1 MQKRTHIVLS
11 LCIVF
16 LSFSQVFAQGRKEAA
31 PIPAANLTNKYLR
44 FIKHKRVALV
54 VNQTSTIQQ
63 KHIIDS
69 LLLLGIDIKKI
80 FCPEHGFRGNADAGE
95 TVTSSI
101 DSITNI
107 PLISLYGKHKK
118 PDTADLTD
126 IDIVLFD
133 VQDVG
138 VRFYTYLSTLHYVM
152 EACAENDV
160 QLLVL
165 DRPNPNGDYIDGP
178 VLKPEFSSFVGLH
191 PVPIVYGMTI
201 AEYAKMINGEHWL
214 ANGVRCKLQIVKN
227 AAYDHQRNY
236 TVPIKPSPNLLD
248 QEAIRLYP
256 SVCLFEGTVISL
268 GRGTY
273 APFKMIGHPSFKDK
287 YEYSF
292 QPISIN
298 GMSKEPPYK
307 NEVCYGLFLPIY
319 YGDSI
324 FSQKR
329 IRLNSLIEFYNT
341 FEDKSKFFNSFFD
354 KLAGTDELRKQIIAG
369 MSEEAIR
376 ASWTLELEQFKS
388 TRKKYLLYP

>member
-1 MQKRTHIVLS
+1 MQKRTHIVLC
-11 LCIVF
+11 LCILI

-54 VNQTSTIQQ
+54 VNQTSSIQQ
-63 KHIIDS
+63 KHIVDS
-69 LLLLGIDIKKI
+69 LLILGIDIKKI

-95 TVTSSI
+95 NVSSSI

-118 PDTADLTD
+118 PDTADLKD

-165 DRPNPNGDYIDGP
+165 DRPNPNADYIDGP

-214 ANGVRCKLQIVKN
+214 ANGVHCKLQIVKN
-227 AAYDHQRNY
+227 AAYNHQRNY
-236 TVPIKPSPNLLD
+236 TVPINPSPNLQD

-256 SVCLFEGTVISL
+256 SICLFEGTVISV

-273 APFKMIGHPSFKDK
+273 APFKTIGHPSFKDK

-307 NEVCYGLFLPIY
+307 NEVCYGIFLPNL
-319 YGDSI
+319 GDSI
-324 FSQKR
+324 FTDKK
-329 IRLNSLIEFYNT
+329 IHLKPLIEFYNT
-341 FEDKSKFFNSFFD
+341 FEDQSKFFNSFFD

-369 MSEEAIR
+369 MSEDAIR

-388 TRKKYLLYP
+388 IRKKYLLYP